1 MTKGKIGLNA
11 GTLWNLLPVGIQVS
25 AEDLQEQSLLPN
37 IEFWAA
43 IGWLARENKVEIV
56 EERNCLLICSGT
68 NFYF

>member
-25 AEDLQEQSLLPN
+25 AEDLQKRSLLPN

-43 IGWLARENKVEIV
+43 VGWLARENKVEIV
-56 EERNCLLICSGT
+56 EERNSLLICSGT